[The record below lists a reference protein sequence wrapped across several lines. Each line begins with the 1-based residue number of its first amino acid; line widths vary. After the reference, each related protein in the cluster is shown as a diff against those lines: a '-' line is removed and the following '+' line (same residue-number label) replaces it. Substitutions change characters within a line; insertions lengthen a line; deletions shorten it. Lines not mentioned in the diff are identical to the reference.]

1 MQKLRHPNVVRL
13 FDVIQTQDRTMLIM
27 EFLSGGMYVYMH
39 MCVYFSSIRSFK

>member
-27 EFLSGGMYVYMH
+27 EFLAGGTQAYVYAH
-39 MCVYFSSIRSFK
+39 IFEKTKPN